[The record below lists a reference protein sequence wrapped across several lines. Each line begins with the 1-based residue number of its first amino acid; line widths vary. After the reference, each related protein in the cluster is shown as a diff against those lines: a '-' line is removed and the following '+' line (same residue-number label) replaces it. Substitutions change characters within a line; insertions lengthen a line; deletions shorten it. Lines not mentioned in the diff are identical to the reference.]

1 MAIRLAHFQE
11 LEEDKV
17 REENK
22 KKKQAAKRRDKR
34 KKKKKQK
41 EPEQQNNMVNSE
53 PQPSENRTTAENGED
68 DNTCSEDETSRM
80 VTSDSHRLQPNST
93 SRDWNFETEIE
104 NRKNVNTC
112 RTMTVGQAQDEKG
125 NTNSTEERRDD
136 QPQAMFDAN
145 DQQDQ
150 ISPKKTEPLEK
161 TSREVENNKKNKPAS
176 LSKRHSSSRFQGVN
190 PERRVEVSE
199 SVMSDERFDVEN
211 GDCEGQCEAH
221 VNERVKQRDEMV
233 ASSNNFIARA
243 NIKTLVQN
251 DIVKDGWKPTGKKC

>member
-1 MAIRLAHFQE
+1 M
-11 LEEDKV
+11 

-41 EPEQQNNMVNSE
+41 ETEQQNMVNSE
-53 PQPSENRTTAENGED
+53 PQPSENRTTAVENGED

-80 VTSDSHRLQPNST
+80 VTSDTHPLQPNST
-93 SRDWNFETEIE
+93 SQDWNYETEIK

-136 QPQAMFDAN
+136 QPQAVFDVN

-176 LSKRHSSSRFQGVN
+176 LSKRHSGSRFQGVN
-190 PERRVEVSE
+190 PERRGEVSE
-199 SVMSDERFDVEN
+199 CVMSDERFDVEN
-211 GDCEGQCEAH
+211 GDCEGQFEAH
-221 VNERVKQRDEMV
+221 MNERIKQKDEMV
-233 ASSNNFIARA
+233 VSSNNVIPRGNVAR
-243 NIKTLVQN
+243 TVVQN
-251 DIVKDGWKPTGKKC
+251 DIVKDGWKPTGK